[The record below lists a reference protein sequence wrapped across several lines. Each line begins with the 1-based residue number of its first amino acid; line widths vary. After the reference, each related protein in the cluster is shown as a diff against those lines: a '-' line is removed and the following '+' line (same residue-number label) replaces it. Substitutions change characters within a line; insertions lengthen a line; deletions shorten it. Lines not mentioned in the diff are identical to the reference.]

1 MRRPRV
7 SGEVSFFLHTCKK
20 NETSVYPQSS
30 LRSASPGGA
39 CGFRCRF
46 SRWPLR
52 PTHPLSRMPDPATA
66 SDEALLIGQQPAKK

>member
-7 SGEVSFFLHTCKK
+7 SGEVSFFLQVCKK
-20 NETSVYPQSS
+20 MRLLSTPQSS

-66 SDEALLIGQQPAKK
+66 SDEALLIGQHPAKK